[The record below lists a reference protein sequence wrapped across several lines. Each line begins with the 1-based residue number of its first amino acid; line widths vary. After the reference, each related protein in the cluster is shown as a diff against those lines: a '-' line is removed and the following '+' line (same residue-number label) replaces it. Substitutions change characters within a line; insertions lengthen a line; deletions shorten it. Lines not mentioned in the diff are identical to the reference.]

1 MGCFCDGHQWFV
13 LNDVSGGPPVWT
25 QCPKCNRRSGKLA
38 RDAEPDKVKEEIA
51 TTNEIDGAAQAKVR
65 AA

>member
-1 MGCFCDGHQWFV
+1 MNCFCDGHQWFV
-13 LNDVSGGPPVWT
+13 LKDVSGGPPVWT

-38 RDAEPDKVKEEIA
+38 VDAAPQQVKEEFA
-51 TTNEIDGAAQAKVR
+51 AVNESDGAPPAKVR